1 MGNELEEPK
10 EVKVA
15 EEVTKKKKGRKRR
28 EESDDT
34 LKEFVQ
40 GLRAKSQRTIKKP
53 KFLESPFQIEMPKK
67 KRKGKKGVIMVKDD
81 DDKGE
86 KDEEKQ
92 LGVIMVKDD
101 DDKGEKDEEKQLAIK
116 DEGLSARDTHVLPH
130 FDTSLHSKGLRTE
143 GFRRWNA
150 RRLLIGSIAPTC
162 TYNECRGCRFKCRSE
177 QVPVDAKDPIN
188 SAYRYRCVCHG

>member
-1 MGNELEEPK
+1 MALINLTPK
-10 EVKVA
+10 
-15 EEVTKKKKGRKRR
+15 
-28 EESDDT
+28 SSLLLLLLFFLFSIL
-34 LKEFVQ
+34 LK
-40 GLRAKSQRTIKKP
+40 P
-53 KFLESPFQIEMPKK
+53 
-67 KRKGKKGVIMVKDD
+67 
-81 DDKGE
+81 
-86 KDEEKQ
+86 
-92 LGVIMVKDD
+92 
-101 DDKGEKDEEKQLAIK
+101 
-116 DEGLSARDTHVLPH
+116 GLSARDTHVLPH